1 LDKTVTSLSELVR
14 GLADRSTD
22 ISNSVAYT
30 NAAAGTVADLLQQAR
45 PPAQKV
51 VREADRAAGIVVADH
66 DYFDDF
72 LNTLPDAYQILG
84 RQGIYGDFY
93 TFYLCDVVFKL
104 NGKGGQPVYVKVAGQ
119 TSGRCAPR

>member
-1 LDKTVTSLSELVR
+1 M
-14 GLADRSTD
+14 
-22 ISNSVAYT
+22 
-30 NAAAGTVADLLQQAR
+30 
-45 PPAQKV
+45 
-51 VREADRAAGIVVADH
+51 ADH

-93 TFYLCDVVFKL
+93 TFYLCDLVFKL